1 MQSKL
6 KFFQSD
12 NTISDTEKKTANTD
26 VSRGTN
32 VTGAVQQA
40 TAGQAV
46 TVVVNVGGAGKKDE
60 NLNTVEGKTK
70 IPVVSGDSGKV
81 SESSKTK
88 AAAFISRKLAEENNN
103 ENKPSWANVVLK
115 KTEK

>member
-1 MQSKL
+1 M
-6 KFFQSD
+6 
-12 NTISDTEKKTANTD
+12 
-26 VSRGTN
+26 
-32 VTGAVQQA
+32 TGAVQQA

-46 TVVVNVGGAGKKDE
+46 TIVVNDGGVGRKNE
-60 NLNTVEGKTK
+60 NLNTVEVKTK

-81 SESSKTK
+81 SENSKTK

-103 ENKPSWANVVLK
+103 ENKPSWANVALK